1 MISLN
6 ASPGRQENAP
16 STTPTEQLRT
26 ANQGTAHAMQGTMGD
41 AVARVEQA
49 TVNKFN
55 ELSEDGITAA
65 ELAEF
70 KLAMDDMTSGM
81 DIYTAMMKAYHDSSM
96 SMIRNLA

>member
-1 MISLN
+1 M
-6 ASPGRQENAP
+6 
-16 STTPTEQLRT
+16 T
-26 ANQGTAHAMQGTMGD
+26 GTMGN

-81 DIYTAMMKAYHDSSM
+81 DIYTAMMKAYHDSAM